1 MFKGL
6 ILATFAM
13 LGLLSTM
20 SAISSDEVTKSS
32 DLNATMHVEKLVLGS
47 GCFWGAE
54 KRYEALN
61 GVLDAESGYADGHGF
76 KPTYRNITKLSR
88 RFDEDNYAEVV
99 QVTFNSNIISAK
111 ELLQNYYESH
121 DPTQKNRQ
129 GNDVGTQYRSII
141 LTTSDEQANTAI
153 AVTQQYQQLLTK
165 AGYGTIATQIKPLE
179 RFYSAEEYHQNYLEK
194 NPNGYC
200 PDHSTG
206 VVFSQD
212 EKQQVDN
219 TALSTGKQIV
229 ILDSRDY
236 CPYCEKFKAA
246 VANDYKGTIPMTFR
260 HADQLNG
267 LTIKSAT
274 WATPTILFLE
284 DGVEVY
290 SRQGY
295 MDAELFYKALGAFKL
310 GDSEAYKVAFN
321 AKTDSP
327 YCKEYTIFKNTPDG
341 IFIDKLSGEPLFD
354 TRDRFNS
361 GTGWL
366 SFTHPVK
373 DSVTQHEDNSWGMQR
388 IELKSKSTGIHL
400 GHLFPGEGPN
410 GQDRYCINA
419 TVLEFVAREEINRSD
434 DV

>member
-1 MFKGL
+1 MFKRV
-6 ILATFAM
+6 ILSAFAIV
-13 LGLLSTM
+13 GLLSAM
-20 SAISSDEVTKSS
+20 SAISSDEIIKPT
-32 DLNATMHVEKLVLGS
+32 DLDATMHVEKIVLGS

-61 GVLDAESGYADGHGF
+61 GVLDAESGYADGQGF

-99 QVTFNSNIISAK
+99 QVTFNSNIISSR

-141 LTTSDEQANTAI
+141 LTTTDQQASIAK
-153 AVTQQYQQLLTK
+153 AVTSEYQQLLSK
-165 AGYGTIATQIKPLE
+165 ADYGKIVTQIKPLE

-206 VVFSQD
+206 VVFTQSD
-212 EKQQVDN
+212 KPKVDN
-219 TALSTGKQIV
+219 TALLNGKQVV
-229 ILDSRDY
+229 ILDSQSY

-260 HADQLNG
+260 HADQLAG

-284 DGVEVY
+284 NGVEVY

-295 MDAELFYKALGAFKL
+295 MNAEQFYKALGAFKL
-310 GDSEAYKVAFN
+310 GNSEAYKVAFN

-327 YCKEYTIFKNTPDG
+327 YCKEYAIFKNTPDG

-366 SFTHPVK
+366 SFTHPIK

-400 GHLFPGEGPN
+400 GHLFPGEGPR

-419 TVLEFVAREEINRSD
+419 TVLEFVARKQ
-434 DV
+434 

>member
-1 MFKGL
+1 MFKRV
-6 ILATFAM
+6 ILSAFAIV
-13 LGLLSTM
+13 GLLSAM
-20 SAISSDEVTKSS
+20 SAISSDEIIKPT
-32 DLNATMHVEKLVLGS
+32 DLDATMHVENIVLGS

-61 GVLDAESGYADGHGF
+61 GVLDAESGYADGRGF

-99 QVTFNSNIISAK
+99 QVTFNSNIISAR

-141 LTTSDEQANTAI
+141 LTTTDQQASIAK
-153 AVTQQYQQLLTK
+153 AVTSEYQQLLSK
-165 AGYGTIATQIKPLE
+165 ADYGKIVTQIKPLE

-206 VVFSQD
+206 VVFTQSD
-212 EKQQVDN
+212 KPKVDN
-219 TALSTGKQIV
+219 TALLNGKQIV
-229 ILDSRDY
+229 ILDSQSY

-260 HADQLNG
+260 HADQLDG

-284 DGVEVY
+284 NGVEVY

-295 MDAELFYKALGAFKL
+295 MNAEQFYKALGAFKL
-310 GDSEAYKVAFN
+310 GNSEAYKVAFN

-327 YCKEYTIFKNTPDG
+327 YCKEYAIFKNTPDG
-341 IFIDKLSGEPLFD
+341 SFIDKLSGEPLFD

-366 SFTHPVK
+366 SFTHPIK

-400 GHLFPGEGPN
+400 GHLFPGEGPR

-419 TVLEFVAREEINRSD
+419 TVLEFVARKQ
-434 DV
+434 

>member
-1 MFKGL
+1 MFKRV
-6 ILATFAM
+6 ILSAFAFV
-13 LGLLSTM
+13 GLLSAM
-20 SAISSDEVTKSS
+20 SAISSDEIIKPT
-32 DLNATMHVEKLVLGS
+32 DLDATMHVETIVLGS

-61 GVLDAESGYADGHGF
+61 GVLDAESGYADGRGF

-99 QVTFNSNIISAK
+99 QVTFNSNIISAR

-141 LTTSDEQANTAI
+141 LTTTDQQASIAK
-153 AVTQQYQQLLTK
+153 AVTSEYQQLLSK
-165 AGYGTIATQIKPLE
+165 ADYGKIVTQIKPLE

-206 VVFSQD
+206 VVFTQSN
-212 EKQQVDN
+212 KPKIDN
-219 TALSTGKQIV
+219 TALLNGKQIV
-229 ILDSRDY
+229 ILDSQSY

-260 HADQLNG
+260 HADQLDG
-267 LTIKSAT
+267 LMIKSAT

-284 DGVEVY
+284 NGVEVY

-295 MDAELFYKALGAFKL
+295 MNPEQFYKALGAFKL
-310 GDSEAYKVAFN
+310 GNSEAYRVAFN

-327 YCKEYTIFKNTPDG
+327 YCKEYAIFKNTPDG

-366 SFTHPVK
+366 SFTHPIK

-400 GHLFPGEGPN
+400 GHLFPGEGPR

-419 TVLEFVAREEINRSD
+419 TVLEFVARKQ
-434 DV
+434 

>member
-1 MFKGL
+1 MFKRV
-6 ILATFAM
+6 ILSAFAIV
-13 LGLLSTM
+13 GLLSAM
-20 SAISSDEVTKSS
+20 SAISSDEIIKPT
-32 DLNATMHVEKLVLGS
+32 DLDATMHVEKIVLGS

-61 GVLDAESGYADGHGF
+61 GVLDAESGYADGRGF

-99 QVTFNSNIISAK
+99 QVTFNSNIISAR

-141 LTTSDEQANTAI
+141 LTTADQQASIAK
-153 AVTQQYQQLLTK
+153 AVTSEYQQLLSK
-165 AGYGTIATQIKPLE
+165 ADYGKIVTQIKPLE

-206 VVFSQD
+206 VVFTQSD
-212 EKQQVDN
+212 KPKVDN
-219 TALSTGKQIV
+219 TALLNGKQIV
-229 ILDSRDY
+229 ILDSQSY

-260 HADQLNG
+260 HADQLDG

-284 DGVEVY
+284 NGVEVY

-295 MDAELFYKALGAFKL
+295 MNPEQFYKALGAFKL
-310 GDSEAYKVAFN
+310 GNSEAYKVAFN

-327 YCKEYTIFKNTPDG
+327 YCKEYAIFKNTPDG

-366 SFTHPVK
+366 SFTHPIK

-400 GHLFPGEGPN
+400 GHLFPGEGPR

-419 TVLEFVAREEINRSD
+419 TVLELVARKQ
-434 DV
+434 

>member
-1 MFKGL
+1 MFKWG
-6 ILATFAM
+6 ILPAFAII
-13 LGLLSTM
+13 GLLSAM
-20 SAISSDEVTKSS
+20 SAISSDEINKPAGLV
-32 DLNATMHVEKLVLGS
+32 ATMHVEKIVLGS

-54 KRYEALN
+54 KRYQALS
-61 GVLDAESGYADGHGF
+61 GVLDAESGYADGQGF
-76 KPTYRNITKLSR
+76 KPTYKNITKLSR

-99 QVTFNSNIISAK
+99 KVTFNSNIISAK

-141 LTTSDEQANTAI
+141 LTTNDQQASIAK
-153 AVTQQYQQLLTK
+153 AVTKEYQQLLYK
-165 AGYGTIATQIKPLE
+165 ADYGKIVTQIKPLA
-179 RFYSAEEYHQNYLEK
+179 RFYPAEEYHQNYLEK

-206 VVFSQD
+206 VVFTQSD
-212 EKQQVDN
+212 KPQVDN
-219 TALSTGKQIV
+219 AALLKGKQIV
-229 ILDSRDY
+229 ILDSKSY
-236 CPYCEKFKAA
+236 CPYCEKFKAE

-260 HADQLNG
+260 YAGQLDG

-284 DGVEVY
+284 NGVEVY

-295 MDAELFYKALGAFKL
+295 MNAEQFYKALGAFKL
-310 GDSEAYKVAFN
+310 GNSEAYKVAFN

-327 YCKEYTIFKNTPDG
+327 YCKEYAIFKNTPDG
-341 IFIDKLSGEPLFD
+341 IFIDKLSGAPLFD

-366 SFTHPVK
+366 SFTHAIK
-373 DSVTQHEDNSWGMQR
+373 NSVTEHEDKSWGMDR
-388 IELKSKSTGIHL
+388 IALKSKSSGMHL
-400 GHLFPGEGPN
+400 GHVFPAEGPK

-419 TVLEFVAREEINRSD
+419 TVLEFVARNKSI
-434 DV
+434 

>member
-1 MFKGL
+1 MFKRV
-6 ILATFAM
+6 ILSAFAIV
-13 LGLLSTM
+13 GLLSAM
-20 SAISSDEVTKSS
+20 SAISSDEIIKPT
-32 DLNATMHVEKLVLGS
+32 DLDATMHVEKIVLGS

-61 GVLDAESGYADGHGF
+61 GVLDAESGYADGQGF

-99 QVTFNSNIISAK
+99 QVTFNSNIISAR

-141 LTTSDEQANTAI
+141 LTTTDQQASIAK
-153 AVTQQYQQLLTK
+153 AVTSEYQQLLSK
-165 AGYGTIATQIKPLE
+165 ADYGKIVTQIKPLE

-206 VVFSQD
+206 VVFTQSD
-212 EKQQVDN
+212 KPKVDN
-219 TALSTGKQIV
+219 TVLLNGKQIV
-229 ILDSRDY
+229 ILDSQSY

-260 HADQLNG
+260 HADQLAG

-284 DGVEVY
+284 NGVEVY

-295 MDAELFYKALGAFKL
+295 MNPEQFYKALGAFKL
-310 GDSEAYKVAFN
+310 GNSEAYQVAFN

-327 YCKEYTIFKNTPDG
+327 YCKEYAIFKNTPDG

-366 SFTHPVK
+366 SFTHPIK

-400 GHLFPGEGPN
+400 GHLFPGEGPR

-419 TVLEFVAREEINRSD
+419 TVLEFVARKQ
-434 DV
+434 

>member
-1 MFKGL
+1 MFKRV
-6 ILATFAM
+6 ILSAFAI
-13 LGLLSTM
+13 LGLLSAM
-20 SAISSDEVTKSS
+20 SAISSDEIIKPT
-32 DLNATMHVEKLVLGS
+32 DLDATMHVEKIVLGS

-61 GVLDAESGYADGHGF
+61 GVLDAESGYADGRGF

-99 QVTFNSNIISAK
+99 QVTFNSNIISAR

-141 LTTSDEQANTAI
+141 LTTTDQQASIAK
-153 AVTQQYQQLLTK
+153 AVTSEYQQLLSK
-165 AGYGTIATQIKPLE
+165 ADYGKIVTQIKPLE

-206 VVFSQD
+206 VVFTQSD
-212 EKQQVDN
+212 KPKVDN
-219 TALSTGKQIV
+219 TALLNGKQIV
-229 ILDSRDY
+229 ILDSQSY

-260 HADQLNG
+260 HADQLDG

-284 DGVEVY
+284 NGVEVY

-295 MDAELFYKALGAFKL
+295 MNPEQFYKALGAFKL
-310 GDSEAYKVAFN
+310 GNSEAYKVAFN

-327 YCKEYTIFKNTPDG
+327 YCKEYAIFKNTPDG

-366 SFTHPVK
+366 SFTHPIK

-400 GHLFPGEGPN
+400 GHLFPGEGPR

-419 TVLEFVAREEINRSD
+419 TVLEFVARKQ
-434 DV
+434 

>member
-1 MFKGL
+1 MFKRV
-6 ILATFAM
+6 ILSAFAIV
-13 LGLLSTM
+13 GLLSAM
-20 SAISSDEVTKSS
+20 SAISSDEIIKPT
-32 DLNATMHVEKLVLGS
+32 DLDATMHVEKIVLGS

-61 GVLDAESGYADGHGF
+61 GVLDAESGYADGQGF

-99 QVTFNSNIISAK
+99 QVTFNSNIISAR

-141 LTTSDEQANTAI
+141 LTTTDQQASIAK
-153 AVTQQYQQLLTK
+153 AVTSEYQQLLSK
-165 AGYGTIATQIKPLE
+165 ADYGKIVTQIKPLE

-206 VVFSQD
+206 VVFTQGD
-212 EKQQVDN
+212 KPKVDN
-219 TALSTGKQIV
+219 TALLNGKQIV
-229 ILDSRDY
+229 ILDSQSY

-260 HADQLNG
+260 HADQLDG

-284 DGVEVY
+284 NGVEVY

-295 MDAELFYKALGAFKL
+295 MNAEQFYKALGAFKL
-310 GDSEAYKVAFN
+310 GNSEAYKVAFN

-327 YCKEYTIFKNTPDG
+327 YCKEYAIFKNTPDG

-366 SFTHPVK
+366 SFTHPIK

-400 GHLFPGEGPN
+400 GHLFPGEGPR

-419 TVLEFVAREEINRSD
+419 TVLEFVARKQ
-434 DV
+434 

>member
-1 MFKGL
+1 MFKRV
-6 ILATFAM
+6 ILSAFAIV
-13 LGLLSTM
+13 GILSAM
-20 SAISSDEVTKSS
+20 SAISSDEIIKPT
-32 DLNATMHVEKLVLGS
+32 DLDATMHVEKIVLGS

-61 GVLDAESGYADGHGF
+61 GVLDAESGYADGRGF

-99 QVTFNSNIISAK
+99 QVTFNSNIISAR

-141 LTTSDEQANTAI
+141 LTTTDQQASIAK
-153 AVTQQYQQLLTK
+153 AVTSEYQQLLSK
-165 AGYGTIATQIKPLE
+165 ADYGKIVTQIKPLE

-206 VVFSQD
+206 VVFTQND
-212 EKQQVDN
+212 KPKVDN
-219 TALSTGKQIV
+219 TALLNGKQIV
-229 ILDSRDY
+229 ILDSQSY

-260 HADQLNG
+260 HADQLDG

-284 DGVEVY
+284 NGVEVY

-295 MDAELFYKALGAFKL
+295 MNPEQFYKALGAFKL
-310 GDSEAYKVAFN
+310 GNSEAYKVAFN

-327 YCKEYTIFKNTPDG
+327 YCKEYAIFKNTPDG

-366 SFTHPVK
+366 SFTHPIK

-400 GHLFPGEGPN
+400 GHLFPGEGPR

-419 TVLEFVAREEINRSD
+419 TVLEFVARKQ
-434 DV
+434 

>member
-1 MFKGL
+1 MFKRV
-6 ILATFAM
+6 ILSAFAIV
-13 LGLLSTM
+13 GLLSAM
-20 SAISSDEVTKSS
+20 SAISSDEIIKPT
-32 DLNATMHVEKLVLGS
+32 DLDATMHVEKIVLGS

-61 GVLDAESGYADGHGF
+61 GVLDAESGYADGRGF

-99 QVTFNSNIISAK
+99 QVTFNSNIISAR

-141 LTTSDEQANTAI
+141 LTTTDQQASIAK
-153 AVTQQYQQLLTK
+153 AVTSEYKQLLSK
-165 AGYGTIATQIKPLE
+165 ADYGKIVTQIKPLE

-206 VVFSQD
+206 VVFTQSD
-212 EKQQVDN
+212 KPKVDN
-219 TALSTGKQIV
+219 TALLNGKQIV
-229 ILDSRDY
+229 ILDSQSY

-260 HADQLNG
+260 HADQLDG

-284 DGVEVY
+284 NGVEVY

-295 MDAELFYKALGAFKL
+295 MNPEQFYKALGAFKL
-310 GDSEAYKVAFN
+310 GNSEAYKVAFN

-327 YCKEYTIFKNTPDG
+327 YCKEYAIFKNTPDG

-366 SFTHPVK
+366 SFTHPIK

-400 GHLFPGEGPN
+400 GHLFPGEGPR

-419 TVLEFVAREEINRSD
+419 TVLEFVARKQ
-434 DV
+434 

>member
-1 MFKGL
+1 MFKRV
-6 ILATFAM
+6 ILSAFAIV
-13 LGLLSTM
+13 GLLSAM
-20 SAISSDEVTKSS
+20 SAISSDEIIKPT
-32 DLNATMHVEKLVLGS
+32 DLDATMHVEKIVLGA

-61 GVLDAESGYADGHGF
+61 GVLDAESGYADGQGF

-99 QVTFNSNIISAK
+99 QVTFNSNIISAR

-141 LTTSDEQANTAI
+141 LTTTDQQASIAK
-153 AVTQQYQQLLTK
+153 AVTSEYQQLLSK
-165 AGYGTIATQIKPLE
+165 ADYGKIVTQIKPLE

-206 VVFSQD
+206 VVFTQSD
-212 EKQQVDN
+212 KPKVDN
-219 TALSTGKQIV
+219 TALLNGKQIV
-229 ILDSRDY
+229 ILDSQSY

-260 HADQLNG
+260 HADQLAG

-284 DGVEVY
+284 NGVEVY

-295 MDAELFYKALGAFKL
+295 MNPEQFYKALGAFKL
-310 GDSEAYKVAFN
+310 GNSEAYKVAFN

-327 YCKEYTIFKNTPDG
+327 YCKEYAIFKNTPDG

-366 SFTHPVK
+366 SFTHPIK

-400 GHLFPGEGPN
+400 GHLFPGEGPR
-410 GQDRYCINA
+410 GEDRYCINA
-419 TVLEFVAREEINRSD
+419 TVLEFVARKQ
-434 DV
+434 

>member
-1 MFKGL
+1 MFKRV
-6 ILATFAM
+6 ILSAFAIV
-13 LGLLSTM
+13 GILSAM
-20 SAISSDEVTKSS
+20 SAISSDEIIKPT
-32 DLNATMHVEKLVLGS
+32 DLDATMHVEKIVLGS

-61 GVLDAESGYADGHGF
+61 GVLDAESGYADGQGF

-99 QVTFNSNIISAK
+99 QVTFNSNIISAR

-141 LTTSDEQANTAI
+141 LTTTDQQASIAK
-153 AVTQQYQQLLTK
+153 AVTSEYQQLLSK
-165 AGYGTIATQIKPLE
+165 ADYGKIVTQIKPLE

-206 VVFSQD
+206 VVFTQSN
-212 EKQQVDN
+212 KPKIDN
-219 TALSTGKQIV
+219 TALLNGKQIV
-229 ILDSRDY
+229 ILDSQSY

-260 HADQLNG
+260 HADQLDG

-284 DGVEVY
+284 NGVEVY

-295 MDAELFYKALGAFKL
+295 MNAEQFYKALGAFKL
-310 GDSEAYKVAFN
+310 GNSEAYKVAFN

-327 YCKEYTIFKNTPDG
+327 YCKEYDIFKNTPDG

-366 SFTHPVK
+366 SFTHPIK

-400 GHLFPGEGPN
+400 GHLFPGEGPR

-419 TVLEFVAREEINRSD
+419 TVLEFVARKQ
-434 DV
+434 

>member
-1 MFKGL
+1 MFKRV
-6 ILATFAM
+6 ILSAFAIV
-13 LGLLSTM
+13 GLLSAM
-20 SAISSDEVTKSS
+20 SAISSDEIIKPT
-32 DLNATMHVEKLVLGS
+32 DLDATMHVEKIVLGS

-61 GVLDAESGYADGHGF
+61 GVLDAESGYADGQGF

-99 QVTFNSNIISAK
+99 QVTFNSNIISAR

-141 LTTSDEQANTAI
+141 LTTTDQQASIAK
-153 AVTQQYQQLLTK
+153 AVTSEYQQLLSK
-165 AGYGTIATQIKPLE
+165 ADYGKIVTQIKPLE

-206 VVFSQD
+206 VVFTQSD
-212 EKQQVDN
+212 KPKVDN
-219 TALSTGKQIV
+219 TALLNGKQIV
-229 ILDSRDY
+229 ILDSQSY

-260 HADQLNG
+260 HADQLAG

-284 DGVEVY
+284 NGVEVY

-295 MDAELFYKALGAFKL
+295 MNAEQFYKALGAFKL
-310 GDSEAYKVAFN
+310 GNSEAYKVAFN

-327 YCKEYTIFKNTPDG
+327 YCKEYAIFKNTPDG

-366 SFTHPVK
+366 SFTHPIK

-400 GHLFPGEGPN
+400 GHLFPGEGPR
-410 GQDRYCINA
+410 GEDRYCINA
-419 TVLEFVAREEINRSD
+419 TVLEFVARKQ
-434 DV
+434 

>member
-1 MFKGL
+1 MFKRV
-6 ILATFAM
+6 ILSAFAIV
-13 LGLLSTM
+13 GLLSAM
-20 SAISSDEVTKSS
+20 SAISSDEIIKPT
-32 DLNATMHVEKLVLGS
+32 DLDATMHVEKIVLGS

-61 GVLDAESGYADGHGF
+61 GVLDAESGYADGRGF
-76 KPTYRNITKLSR
+76 KATYRNITKLSR

-99 QVTFNSNIISAK
+99 QVTFNSNIISAR

-141 LTTSDEQANTAI
+141 LTTTDQQASIAK
-153 AVTQQYQQLLTK
+153 AVTSEYQQLLSK
-165 AGYGTIATQIKPLE
+165 ADYGKIVTQIKPLE

-206 VVFSQD
+206 VVFTQSD
-212 EKQQVDN
+212 KPKLDN
-219 TALSTGKQIV
+219 TALLNGKQIV
-229 ILDSRDY
+229 ILDSQSY

-260 HADQLNG
+260 HADQLDG

-284 DGVEVY
+284 NGVEVY

-295 MDAELFYKALGAFKL
+295 MNPEQFYKALGAFKL
-310 GDSEAYKVAFN
+310 GNSEAYKVAFN

-327 YCKEYTIFKNTPDG
+327 YCKEYDIFKNTPDG

-366 SFTHPVK
+366 SFTHPIK

-400 GHLFPGEGPN
+400 GHLFPGEGPR

-419 TVLEFVAREEINRSD
+419 TVLEFVARKQ
-434 DV
+434 

>member
-1 MFKGL
+1 MFKRV
-6 ILATFAM
+6 ILSAFAIV
-13 LGLLSTM
+13 GLLSAM
-20 SAISSDEVTKSS
+20 SAISSDEIIKPT
-32 DLNATMHVEKLVLGS
+32 DLDATMHVEKIVLGS

-61 GVLDAESGYADGHGF
+61 GVLDAESGYADGQGF

-99 QVTFNSNIISAK
+99 QVTFNSNIISAR

-141 LTTSDEQANTAI
+141 LTTTDQQASIAK
-153 AVTQQYQQLLTK
+153 AVTSEYQQLLSK
-165 AGYGTIATQIKPLE
+165 ADYGKIVTQIKPLE
-179 RFYSAEEYHQNYLEK
+179 RFYSAEEYHQNYLGK

-206 VVFSQD
+206 VVFTQSD
-212 EKQQVDN
+212 KPKVDN
-219 TALSTGKQIV
+219 TALLNSKQIV
-229 ILDSRDY
+229 ILDSQSY

-260 HADQLNG
+260 HADQLAG

-284 DGVEVY
+284 NGVEVY

-295 MDAELFYKALGAFKL
+295 MNAEQFYKALGAFKL
-310 GDSEAYKVAFN
+310 GNSEAYKVAFN

-327 YCKEYTIFKNTPDG
+327 YCKEYAIFKNTPDG

-366 SFTHPVK
+366 SFTHPIK

-400 GHLFPGEGPN
+400 GHLFPGEGPR

-419 TVLEFVAREEINRSD
+419 TVLEFVARKQ
-434 DV
+434 

>member
-1 MFKGL
+1 MFKRV
-6 ILATFAM
+6 ILSAFAIV
-13 LGLLSTM
+13 GILSAM
-20 SAISSDEVTKSS
+20 SAISSDEIIKPT
-32 DLNATMHVEKLVLGS
+32 DLDATMHVEKIVLGS

-61 GVLDAESGYADGHGF
+61 GVLDAESGYADGRGF

-99 QVTFNSNIISAK
+99 QVTFNSNIISAR

-141 LTTSDEQANTAI
+141 LTTTDQQASIAK
-153 AVTQQYQQLLTK
+153 AVTSEYQQLLSK
-165 AGYGTIATQIKPLE
+165 ADYGKIVTQIKPLE

-206 VVFSQD
+206 VVFTRSD
-212 EKQQVDN
+212 KPKVDN
-219 TALSTGKQIV
+219 TALLNGKQIV
-229 ILDSRDY
+229 ILDSQSY

-260 HADQLNG
+260 HADQLDG

-284 DGVEVY
+284 NGVEVY

-295 MDAELFYKALGAFKL
+295 MNAEQFYKALGAFKL
-310 GDSEAYKVAFN
+310 GNSEAYKVAFN

-327 YCKEYTIFKNTPDG
+327 YCKEYAIFKNTPDG

-366 SFTHPVK
+366 SFTHPIK

-400 GHLFPGEGPN
+400 GHLFPGEGPR

-419 TVLEFVAREEINRSD
+419 TVLEFVARKQ
-434 DV
+434 

>member
-1 MFKGL
+1 MFKRV
-6 ILATFAM
+6 ILSAFAIV
-13 LGLLSTM
+13 GLLSAM
-20 SAISSDEVTKSS
+20 SAISSDEIIKPT
-32 DLNATMHVEKLVLGS
+32 DLDATMHVEKIVLGS

-61 GVLDAESGYADGHGF
+61 GVLDAESGYADGRGF

-99 QVTFNSNIISAK
+99 QVTFNSNIISAR

-141 LTTSDEQANTAI
+141 LTTTDQQASIAK
-153 AVTQQYQQLLTK
+153 AVTSEYQQLLSK
-165 AGYGTIATQIKPLE
+165 ADYGKIVTQIKPLE

-206 VVFSQD
+206 VVFTQSD
-212 EKQQVDN
+212 KQQIDN
-219 TALSTGKQIV
+219 TALSNGKQIV
-229 ILDSRDY
+229 ILDSQSY

-260 HADQLNG
+260 HADQLDG

-284 DGVEVY
+284 NGVEVY

-295 MDAELFYKALGAFKL
+295 MNPEQFYKALGAFKL
-310 GDSEAYKVAFN
+310 GNSEAYKVAFN

-327 YCKEYTIFKNTPDG
+327 YCKEYAIFKNTPDG

-366 SFTHPVK
+366 SFTHPIK

-400 GHLFPGEGPN
+400 GHLFPGEGPR

-419 TVLEFVAREEINRSD
+419 TVLEFVARKQ
-434 DV
+434 

>member
-1 MFKGL
+1 MFKRV
-6 ILATFAM
+6 ILSAFAIV
-13 LGLLSTM
+13 GLLSAM
-20 SAISSDEVTKSS
+20 SAISSDEIIKPT
-32 DLNATMHVEKLVLGS
+32 DLDATMHVEKIVLGS

-61 GVLDAESGYADGHGF
+61 GVLDAESGYADGRGF

-99 QVTFNSNIISAK
+99 QVTFNSNIISAR

-141 LTTSDEQANTAI
+141 LTTTDQQASIAK
-153 AVTQQYQQLLTK
+153 AVTSEYQQLLSK
-165 AGYGTIATQIKPLE
+165 ADYGKIVTQIKPLE

-206 VVFSQD
+206 VVFTQGD
-212 EKQQVDN
+212 KPKVDN
-219 TALSTGKQIV
+219 TALLNGKQIV
-229 ILDSRDY
+229 ILDSQSY

-260 HADQLNG
+260 HADQLDG

-284 DGVEVY
+284 NGVEVY

-295 MDAELFYKALGAFKL
+295 MNPEQFYKALGAFKL
-310 GDSEAYKVAFN
+310 GNSEAYKVAFN

-327 YCKEYTIFKNTPDG
+327 YCKEYAIFKNTPDG

-366 SFTHPVK
+366 SFTHPIK

-400 GHLFPGEGPN
+400 GHLFPGEGPR

-419 TVLEFVAREEINRSD
+419 TVLEFVARKQ
-434 DV
+434 

>member
-1 MFKGL
+1 MFKRV
-6 ILATFAM
+6 ILSAFAIV
-13 LGLLSTM
+13 GLLSAM
-20 SAISSDEVTKSS
+20 SAISSDEIIKPT
-32 DLNATMHVEKLVLGS
+32 DLDATMHVEKIVLGS

-61 GVLDAESGYADGHGF
+61 GVLDAESGYADGRGF
-76 KPTYRNITKLSR
+76 KPTYRNITKSSR

-99 QVTFNSNIISAK
+99 QVTFNSNIISAR

-141 LTTSDEQANTAI
+141 LTTTDQQASIAK
-153 AVTQQYQQLLTK
+153 AVTSEYQQLLSK
-165 AGYGTIATQIKPLE
+165 ADYGKIVTQIKPLE

-206 VVFSQD
+206 VVFTQSD
-212 EKQQVDN
+212 KPKVDN
-219 TALSTGKQIV
+219 TALLNGKQIV
-229 ILDSRDY
+229 ILDSQSY

-260 HADQLNG
+260 HADQLDG

-284 DGVEVY
+284 NGVEVY

-295 MDAELFYKALGAFKL
+295 MNPEQFYKALGAFKL
-310 GDSEAYKVAFN
+310 GNSEAYKVAFN

-327 YCKEYTIFKNTPDG
+327 YCKEYAIFKNTPDG

-366 SFTHPVK
+366 SFTHPIK

-400 GHLFPGEGPN
+400 GHLFPGEGPR

-419 TVLEFVAREEINRSD
+419 TVLEFVARKQ
-434 DV
+434 